1 MIKKNILFITVVITT
16 LILQWDD
23 CDINFIT
30 MIMQWDD
37 CDLNV
42 NDNEDA
48 ADYRVSTLGRLLL
61 S

>member
-1 MIKKNILFITVVITT
+1 
-16 LILQWDD
+16 
-23 CDINFIT
+23 

-42 NDNEDA
+42 NDSEDA

-61 S
+61 TWTSSNRMQVHQT